1 MSDRAEDRLLR
12 DWSLATAIRSTRVEQ
27 TLWIVIV
34 GAVVGDVVLTVIG
47 LRACFTEMNPVAAVL
62 FSRYGPAGLVALKA
76 LSFGTLVGVYRYL
89 SARFRPVALL
99 GYAAPQLLAVWSN
112 SLLISRRAA
121 LCAA

>member
-1 MSDRAEDRLLR
+1 MSDRAEDWRLR
-12 DWSLATAIRSTRVEQ
+12 DLDVAAAIRSRRVERS
-27 TLWIVIV
+27 LWVIIV

-47 LRACFTEMNPVAAVL
+47 LQACFTEMNPVAAAL
-62 FSRYGPAGLVALKA
+62 FARYGPPGLVALKA
-76 LSFGTLVGVYRYL
+76 LSFGVLVAVYRFL
-89 SARFRPVALL
+89 SARYKPVALL